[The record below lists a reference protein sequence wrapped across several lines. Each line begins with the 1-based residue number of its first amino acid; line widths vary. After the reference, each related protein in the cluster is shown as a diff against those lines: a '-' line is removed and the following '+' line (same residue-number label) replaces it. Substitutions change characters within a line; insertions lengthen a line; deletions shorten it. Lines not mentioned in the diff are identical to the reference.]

1 MSYGK
6 LLKVKAT
13 LYKRSIYNLWLSKFG
28 SKSFFI
34 SQSNQ
39 SLHIVSIVN
48 ITTSKQAEK
57 LAEIG
62 AQFKRIRQDKDLS
75 IPHLTAT
82 TLISERYLRAIED
95 GEIDSLPEPV
105 YVRGF
110 IRKYG
115 DALGVG
121 DLSEDFPLNPV
132 LPETKWAG
140 SPAAELR
147 PLHLYALYIGV
158 IAGAVSLLATFLN
171 APDANKINDSQ
182 TLLSKAAQVNL
193 PKANQ
198 SSAKVE
204 SLVPAIGGLEVL
216 RQTVV
221 DPSAM
226 ATNGNKSSVGNPVVS
241 PTANAA
247 TSVNAATNNANATSS
262 LNKSQSESAFGEVN
276 SSFNNVLKSWT
287 SNVDLQ
293 RSTTQNNSAI
303 NGTDGKFEFAGNKPV
318 NVGIVMKG
326 QSWLRIVVDG
336 KTEFEGVLDEGKKL
350 TWSGDRQISIR
361 AGNASSVGL
370 SYNNQQIKILGK
382 EGEVSERLFG
392 VNQPNTIETRETELR
407 GFLESMSNN
416 EIP

>member
-1 MSYGK
+1 M
-6 LLKVKAT
+6 
-13 LYKRSIYNLWLSKFG
+13 
-28 SKSFFI
+28 
-34 SQSNQ
+34 
-39 SLHIVSIVN
+39 N

-132 LPETKWAG
+132 LPQTKWAG

-182 TLLSKAAQVNL
+182 TILSKAAQVNL
-193 PKANQ
+193 PKANT
-198 SSAKVE
+198 SAKVE

-226 ATNGNKSSVGNPVVS
+226 ATNTNNPSVINPSVINPSVVL
-241 PTANAA
+241 PTANAPEGLT
-247 TSVNAATNNANATSS
+247 TSANS

-293 RSTTQNNSAI
+293 RSTTQKTSAI
-303 NGTDGKFEFAGNKPV
+303 DGADGKFEFAGNKPV

-326 QSWLRIVVDG
+326 QSWLRIIVDG

-370 SYNNQQIKILGK
+370 SYNNQQIKTLGR
-382 EGEVSERLFG
+382 EGEIAERLFG
-392 VNQPNTIETRETELR
+392 INQPNTIEPKETELR
-407 GFLESMSNN
+407 GFLESMSNS

>member
-1 MSYGK
+1 
-6 LLKVKAT
+6 
-13 LYKRSIYNLWLSKFG
+13 
-28 SKSFFI
+28 
-34 SQSNQ
+34 
-39 SLHIVSIVN
+39 VN

-132 LPETKWAG
+132 LPQTKWAG

-182 TLLSKAAQVNL
+182 TILSKAAQVNL
-193 PKANQ
+193 PKANT
-198 SSAKVE
+198 SAKVE

-226 ATNGNKSSVGNPVVS
+226 ATNTNNPSVINPSVINPSVINPSVVL
-241 PTANAA
+241 PTANAPEGLT
-247 TSVNAATNNANATSS
+247 TSANS

-293 RSTTQNNSAI
+293 RSTTQKNSAI
-303 NGTDGKFEFAGNKPV
+303 DGADGKFEFAGNKPV

-326 QSWLRIVVDG
+326 QSWLRIIVDG

-370 SYNNQQIKILGK
+370 SYNNQQIKTLGR
-382 EGEVSERLFG
+382 EGEIAERLFG
-392 VNQPNTIETRETELR
+392 INQPNTIEPKETELR
-407 GFLESMSNN
+407 GFLESMSNS

>member
-1 MSYGK
+1 VTHSQI
-6 LLKVKAT
+6 LQA
-13 LYKRSIYNLWLSKFG
+13 
-28 SKSFFI
+28 
-34 SQSNQ
+34 SQSN
-39 SLHIVSIVN
+39 LFIYVVSIVN

-62 AQFKRIRQDKDLS
+62 AQFKRIRQDKELS

-115 DALGVG
+115 TALGAG

-132 LPETKWAG
+132 LPEQKWAG
-140 SPAAELR
+140 SAAAELR
-147 PLHLYALYIGV
+147 PLHLYALYVGV

-171 APDANKINDSQ
+171 SPDANKINDSQ
-182 TLLSKAAQVNL
+182 TILGNAAQIVAPKGNTPAATDSIL
-193 PKANQ
+193 PK
-198 SSAKVE
+198 V
-204 SLVPAIGGLEVL
+204 GGLEVL
-216 RQTVV
+216 RQTVI
-221 DPSAM
+221 DPSLM
-226 ATNGNKSSVGNPVVS
+226 ASTVNASTANTSTNSSKVAALPTTNDKTAAKSSPNKPQSEAALGEVS
-241 PTANAA
+241 
-247 TSVNAATNNANATSS
+247 SS
-262 LNKSQSESAFGEVN
+262 LNNAV
-276 SSFNNVLKSWT
+276 KSWT
-287 SNVDLQ
+287 NNINFQ
-293 RSTTQNNSAI
+293 NGATTNADIGAKGN
-303 NGTDGKFEFAGNKPV
+303 FEFAGNKPV
-318 NVGIVMKG
+318 NIGIVMKG
-326 QSWLRIVVDG
+326 QSWLRITVDG

-382 EGEVSERLFG
+382 EGEVAERLFG
-392 VNQPNTIETRETELR
+392 LNQPNTVENNELEVR
-407 GFLESMSNN
+407 GFVESMSNS